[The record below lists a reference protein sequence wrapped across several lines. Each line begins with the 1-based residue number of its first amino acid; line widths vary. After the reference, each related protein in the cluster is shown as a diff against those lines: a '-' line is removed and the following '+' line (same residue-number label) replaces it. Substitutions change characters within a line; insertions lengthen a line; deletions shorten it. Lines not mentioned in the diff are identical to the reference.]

1 MKKHFD
7 LRQMTKIYL
16 GKISKYSGGKNKECS
31 HLEKAGHLN
40 DGEKKTKPE
49 WFQIY
54 LGGVRENKEL
64 EHWLIVLNSN
74 ESECGFII
82 LIYYT
87 R

>member
-40 DGEKKTKPE
+40 DGKKKKKQT
-49 WFQIY
+49 WMISD
-54 LGGVRENKEL
+54 LS
-64 EHWLIVLNSN
+64 WW
-74 ESECGFII
+74 SEGKQRARTLTNCSEF
-82 LIYYT
+82 
-87 R
+87 